1 MTKEHRDMCILAI
14 CNGVYL
20 ADGGSGSRQ
29 QARDVKMYG
38 AQVTAG
44 LARLKLCDNVLYAGL
59 CSLHVV
65 HTRAVQWLRGGLTVI
80 HIHTISW

>member
-1 MTKEHRDMCILAI
+1 
-14 CNGVYL
+14 
-20 ADGGSGSRQ
+20 
-29 QARDVKMYG
+29 MYG

-65 HTRAVQWLRGGLTVI
+65 HTRAVQWLRGRLAVI